1 MASSISRSLSPKLTL
16 DLKHARLMMRNYH
29 WAADLK
35 MSGILFFAPHF
46 CCPVLELIARHFFG
60 GRYRSTLPKKFC
72 NPPLTPPLR
81 RQASA
86 RTRSGASLRQT
97 SNGIEQASALYH
109 SHPDSRAVGGL
120 QAQSQPIG
128 PSFFVMFSLCSR
140 SLH

>member
-1 MASSISRSLSPKLTL
+1 MASSISRSLSTKLAL
-16 DLKHARLMMRNYH
+16 GLKHARLIMRNYH
-29 WAADLK
+29 RVADLK
-35 MSGILFFAPHF
+35 MSGILFFALHF
-46 CCPVLELIARHFFG
+46 CCPELKLIARHFFR

-86 RTRSGASLRQT
+86 RTPSGVSPPQA

-120 QAQSQPIG
+120 QAQSQPI
-128 PSFFVMFSLCSR
+128 
-140 SLH
+140 

>member
-1 MASSISRSLSPKLTL
+1 MASSISRSLSTKLAL
-16 DLKHARLMMRNYH
+16 GLKHVRLIMTNYH
-29 WAADLK
+29 RAAELK
-35 MSGILFFAPHF
+35 MSGILFFALHF
-46 CCPVLELIARHFFG
+46 CCPALKLIARHFFR

-86 RTRSGASLRQT
+86 RTPSGVSPRQT

-120 QAQSQPIG
+120 PVQPQPI
-128 PSFFVMFSLCSR
+128 
-140 SLH
+140 

>member
-1 MASSISRSLSPKLTL
+1 MASSISRSLSTKLKL
-16 DLKHARLMMRNYH
+16 GLKHARLIIVRNYH
-29 WAADLK
+29 RAADLK
-35 MSGILFFAPHF
+35 MSGILFFALHF
-46 CCPVLELIARHFFG
+46 CCPVLKLIARHFFG

-86 RTRSGASLRQT
+86 RTPSGVSPPQA

-120 QAQSQPIG
+120 QAQFQPI
-128 PSFFVMFSLCSR
+128 
-140 SLH
+140 